1 MTTIQQERTDID
13 VLIEELT
20 RFSNQEAKCKNN
32 QVRVETWDELLV
44 FLWRTSRVRSLRLR

>member
-20 RFSNQEAKCKNN
+20 RFRNQEAKRKNN
-32 QVRVETWDELLV
+32 QVRVETWDELSV
-44 FLWRTSRVRSLRLR
+44 FLWRTSRSGVCG